1 MGFDEVIRIWR
12 RRAALTAGLVMLALA
27 SFAAALA
34 WFPATYQSQASVVLL
49 PSRAASRLTG
59 GNPYLGFSPS
69 LSLTAD
75 VVSRELMGPATAAQL
90 ASRGF
95 TDPYT
100 VAQPTY
106 TTTTT
111 GSVLTITVTGT
122 EPDRV
127 ERTLHGVISQVSIAL
142 AQMQGNVRPRSRIT
156 VMTLASSPAASLDA
170 STTARPMVMTL
181 VLALIAAFG
190 LPVIIDGT
198 LSRRKVKHAAS
209 RAAGGGVGRFRPFAD
224 NWSRIGSR

>member
-27 SFAAALA
+27 SSAAALA
-34 WFPATYQSQASVVLL
+34 WFPATYQSQASMVLL
-49 PSRAASRLTG
+49 PSRSASRLTG
-59 GNPYLGFSPS
+59 GNPYLGFTPS

-75 VVSRELMGPATAAQL
+75 VISRALMGPATAAQL

-106 TTTTT
+106 TTTAT
-111 GSVLTITVTGT
+111 GSVLIITVTGT
-122 EPDRV
+122 SPDGV
-127 ERTLHGVISQVSIAL
+127 ERTMRGVISQVSIAL
-142 AQMQGNVRPRSRIT
+142 AQMQGKVHRRSRIT
-156 VMTLASSPAASLDA
+156 VTTLASSPEASLEA

-181 VLALIAAFG
+181 VLALIAALG
-190 LPVIIDGT
+190 LPVIIDGA

-209 RAAGGGVGRFRPFAD
+209 RAASGGLGRFRPFAAS
-224 NWSRIGSR
+224 WSRIDR